1 MFGDI
6 GKKLYLRVMKPAK
19 IFHQYI
25 WIISTL
31 TSNKRMTFE
40 ELCSLW
46 LMDEVADGKPLQ
58 RSSFNRHRDAIQNMF
73 GIIIEC
79 DRKTYE
85 YYIGNPEA
93 LGDDSIEQWLFSTV
107 AVHGMLSEST
117 AVKDRVVLENV
128 ATGLEYLQ
136 TIIGAI
142 KTNHCLLL
150 GYQKFGQ
157 EGYEKI
163 VSPYALKLF
172 HQRWYMLAKTQE
184 NSMRLYALD
193 RIHSLSVTK
202 ETFKMPADF
211 SPQEYFS
218 EYFGV
223 LTDSSVP
230 MAHIVIRAH
239 NWTPNYLR
247 TLPLHQS
254 QRELASTADYT
265 DFSYDL
271 RPTSDF
277 IGQLLSQGSGIEV
290 LEPQELRQKMHSL
303 IAESLKRYE

>member
-1 MFGDI
+1 M
-6 GKKLYLRVMKPAK
+6 YLRVMKPAK

-40 ELCSLW
+40 ELKRLW
-46 LMDEVADGKPLQ
+46 RVDDVADGKPLQ

-136 TIIGAI
+136 TIIEAI
-142 KTNHCLLL
+142 NTNHCLLL
-150 GYQKFGQ
+150 GYQKFGT
-157 EGYEKI
+157 EGYVKT
-163 VSPYALKLF
+163 VCPYAIKLF
-172 HQRWYMLAKTQE
+172 HQRWYLLAKTADDQ
-184 NSMRLYALD
+184 MRIYAFD
-193 RIHSLSVTK
+193 RIHSLNLTE

-254 QRELASTADYT
+254 QRELASTPDYT

-290 LEPQELRQKMHSL
+290 LEPQDLRQKMREL
-303 IAESLKRYE
+303 VEESLNRYQGVND

>member
-1 MFGDI
+1 
-6 GKKLYLRVMKPAK
+6 
-19 IFHQYI
+19 
-25 WIISTL
+25 
-31 TSNKRMTFE
+31 MTFE

-46 LMDEVADGKPLQ
+46 LMDEVADGRPLQ

-79 DRKTYE
+79 DMKTYE

-93 LGDDSIEQWLFSTV
+93 LGDDSIERWLYSTT
-107 AVHGMLSEST
+107 AVHGMLSESS

-128 ATGLEYLQ
+128 AAGLEYLQ
-136 TIIGAI
+136 TIISAI
-142 KTNHCLLL
+142 KANRRLCL
-150 GYQKFGQ
+150 GYQKFGK

-211 SPQEYFS
+211 SPQDYFA

-239 NWTPNYLR
+239 NWTPDYLR

-254 QRELASTADYT
+254 QQELTSTPDYT

-290 LEPQELRQKMHSL
+290 LEPQELRQKMRGL
-303 IAESLKRYE
+303 IEESLNRYQSGND

>member
-1 MFGDI
+1 
-6 GKKLYLRVMKPAK
+6 MKPAK
-19 IFHQYI
+19 VYNHYI
-25 WIISTL
+25 WIINTL
-31 TSNKRMTFE
+31 RAYGGLTLAELSEKWQDDKMT
-40 ELCSLW
+40 
-46 LMDEVADGKPLQ
+46 DGNGLP
-58 RSSFNRHRDAIQNMF
+58 RATFNRYRDAITKIF
-73 GIIIEC
+73 GIVIEC
-79 DRKTYE
+79 DLETYK
-85 YYIGNPEA
+85 YFISNPNI
-93 LGDDSIEQWLFSTV
+93 LNDDSIERWLFSSI
-107 AVHGMLSEST
+107 AVQGVLAESF

-136 TIIGAI
+136 IIIKAI
-142 KTNHCLLL
+142 KTNHRLLL

-202 ETFKMPADF
+202 ETFKMSADF
-211 SPQEYFS
+211 SPQAYFA

-230 MAHIVIRAH
+230 MAHVVIRAH

-254 QRELASTADYT
+254 QRELASTPDYT

-290 LEPQELRQKMHSL
+290 LEPQDLRQKMREL
-303 IAESLKRYE
+303 VEESLKRY

>member
-1 MFGDI
+1 MGFFCTFAA
-6 GKKLYLRVMKPAK
+6 MKQVK
-19 IFHQYI
+19 IFHQYA
-25 WIISTL
+25 WIINTL
-31 TSNKRMTFE
+31 KSNKRVTFE
-40 ELCSLW
+40 ELKRLW
-46 LMDEVADGKPLQ
+46 ILDEVADGKPLY
-58 RSSFNRHRDAIQNMF
+58 RSTFNRHRDDIQKMF
-73 GIIIEC
+73 GIVIDC
-79 DRKTYE
+79 DMKTYE
-85 YYIGNPEA
+85 YYIGNPNA
-93 LGDDSIEQWLFSTV
+93 LSEDSIEQWLYSTMT
-107 AVHGMLSEST
+107 VHGMLSEST

-136 TIIGAI
+136 TIIEAI
-142 KTNHCLLL
+142 NTNHCLLL

-163 VSPYALKLF
+163 VSPYAIKLF

-184 NSMRLYALD
+184 DSMRLYALD
-193 RIHSLSVTK
+193 RIQSLSIT
-202 ETFKMPADF
+202 EEIFKMPADF

-254 QRELASTADYT
+254 QRELASTPDYT
-265 DFSYDL
+265 DFSYNL

-290 LEPQELRQKMHSL
+290 LEPQDLRQKMREL
-303 IAESLKRYE
+303 VEESLKRYQGVND

>member
-1 MFGDI
+1 
-6 GKKLYLRVMKPAK
+6 
-19 IFHQYI
+19 
-25 WIISTL
+25 
-31 TSNKRMTFE
+31 MTFE

-79 DRKTYE
+79 DMKTYE
-85 YYIGNPEA
+85 YYIGNPSA
-93 LGDDSIEQWLFSTV
+93 LGDDSIERWLYSTT
-107 AVHGMLSEST
+107 AVHGMLSESS

-136 TIIGAI
+136 TIISAI
-142 KTNHCLLL
+142 KANRRLRL
-150 GYQKFGQ
+150 GYQKFGK

-184 NSMRLYALD
+184 DSMRLYALD
-193 RIHSLSVTK
+193 RIQSLSVTK

-211 SPQEYFS
+211 SPLDYFA

-239 NWTPNYLR
+239 NWTPDYLR

-254 QRELASTADYT
+254 QRELTSTPDYT

-290 LEPQELRQKMHSL
+290 LEPQGLRQKMRGL
-303 IAESLKRYE
+303 IAESLRRY

>member
-1 MFGDI
+1 
-6 GKKLYLRVMKPAK
+6 MKPAQ

-31 TSNKRMTFE
+31 MANGRLTLS
-40 ELCSLW
+40 ELNRLW
-46 LMDEVADGKPLQ
+46 QTDGVKDGRPLL
-58 RSSFNRHRDAIQNMF
+58 RSSFNRHRDAIQDMF
-73 GIIIEC
+73 GIVIEC
-79 DRKTYE
+79 DLETYE
-85 YYIGNPEA
+85 YYIGNPDV
-93 LGDDSIEQWLFSTV
+93 LNDDSIERWLYSTI
-107 AVHGMLSEST
+107 AVHGALSEGP

-136 TIIGAI
+136 IIIKAI
-142 KTNHCLLL
+142 KTNHRLLL

-184 NSMRLYALD
+184 DSMRLYALD
-193 RIHSLSVTK
+193 RIQSLSPTE
-202 ETFKMPADF
+202 ETFEMPADF
-211 SPQEYFS
+211 SPQEYFA

-230 MAHIVIRAH
+230 MTHVVIRAH
-239 NWTPNYLR
+239 NWTPGYLR

-254 QRELASTADYT
+254 QRELTSTADYT
-265 DFSYDL
+265 DFSFDL

-277 IGQLLSQGSGIEV
+277 LGQLLSQGSGIEV
-290 LEPQELRQKMHSL
+290 LEPQELRQKMRDL
-303 IAESLKRYE
+303 IAENLRRY